1 MPQNYVS
8 SSRNKLFVTF
18 ITQRRELL
26 YVNCFIII
34 VIYRCGSTLSNI
46 RWYPSM
52 WFLKSSAKLA
62 NLGWKTKTKNRH
74 ENHASCRDCMF
85 YNNGSLVVLQKFLN
99 QKIAFVRQCA
109 HIVSCLYLQ
118 QKWRNTVL
126 PLTWYYHMVKKNG
139 WKKFIHRLTRTGS
152 RSISNQA
159 LSESQSWAG
168 FSISLG
174 TVEPPANKK
183 RHSS

>member
-1 MPQNYVS
+1 MRLVS
-8 SSRNKLFVTF
+8 SSRNNLFVTF

-26 YVNCFIII
+26 YVNYFII

-62 NLGWKTKTKNRH
+62 NLGWKTITKIRH
-74 ENHASCRDCMF
+74 ANHASCRDCMF
-85 YNNGSLVVLQKFLN
+85 YNTGSLVVLQKYFKSEDRLCMSVCPYYVVFISARKVQKLDVATYIILSYGKEKRLN
-99 QKIAFVRQCA
+99 
-109 HIVSCLYLQ
+109 
-118 QKWRNTVL
+118 T
-126 PLTWYYHMVKKNG
+126 
-139 WKKFIHRLTRTGS
+139 KFIHRLTRTGS

-159 LSESQSWAG
+159 LSESQSWVG
-168 FSISLG
+168 FSISFG

>member
-1 MPQNYVS
+1 MRLVS
-8 SSRNKLFVTF
+8 SSRNNLFATF
-18 ITQRRELL
+18 LTQRRELL
-26 YVNCFIII
+26 YVNYFIT

-62 NLGWKTKTKNRH
+62 NLGWKTIMKIPH
-74 ENHASCRDCMF
+74 ANHASCRDCMF
-85 YNNGSLVVLQKFLN
+85 YNIGSLVVLQTLFKSEDLLCTS
-99 QKIAFVRQCA
+99 V
-109 HIVSCLYLQ
+109 
-118 QKWRNTVL
+118 WT
-126 PLTWYYHMVKKNG
+126 YYVVFISATKVKKLDVAAQTILSYGKEKRLNT
-139 WKKFIHRLTRTGS
+139 KFIHRLTRTGS

-174 TVEPPANKK
+174 TVEPPANRK

>member
-62 NLGWKTKTKNRH
+62 NLGWKTKTKIRH
-74 ENHASCRDCMF
+74 ENHSSCRDCMF

-139 WKKFIHRLTRTGS
+139 WIQNSSTDLQEPEVEVSRTRPCRRASPERGS
-152 RSISNQA
+152 RFPWG
-159 LSESQSWAG
+159 L
-168 FSISLG
+168 
-174 TVEPPANKK
+174 
-183 RHSS
+183 